1 MHGLT
6 RLACAVAVGLLA
18 GCARMAPPPGG
29 PSDGMPPL
37 LISTIPDSLRVLD
50 GFDGWVEFKFD
61 EIISEGTQPNFGNG
75 NGELER
81 LVMVSPSPDSVIPR
95 VQWKRNRLL
104 VRPRDG
110 WRPNTVYRIE
120 LAPGI
125 RDIREP
131 SNVST
136 QASVITLATGGSL
149 PSRYLIGRA
158 VDWGTQRPVPLALI
172 EALLLPDSLPYRT
185 LADSNGRFAFGPL
198 PRGTFL
204 VAAVVDQDRNRRR
217 GGKESWDTVRVGMAT
232 DVVGEIWAYPR
243 DSTPPRILSA
253 ERVDSFTIGV
263 VLTQTLDPRFALPA
277 DSIRVVGLPDSGTIG
292 PIGALPQPAHDSL
305 YRGRGGLTPAKG
317 PDDTAAVKADS
328 APPPTTLPTTPTPAV
343 GRRTGRG
350 ASTAPPPDS
359 LEQVRV
365 PLTTRLMVRTAGIV
379 QSATSYVVELH
390 GVRTIGGGV
399 ATSLRVRVEGRKPPP
414 PKVDSLGAKRDS
426 TAKPRPDSTTGKPP
440 RR

>member
-1 MHGLT
+1 MHGLK
-6 RLACAVAVGLLA
+6 RLALAASLLVG

-29 PSDGMPPL
+29 PPDGSPPL
-37 LISTIPDSLRVLD
+37 LIGTIPDSLRVLD

-61 EIISEGTQPNFGNG
+61 EIISEGTQPNFGTG

-81 LVMVSPSPDSVIPR
+81 LVLVSPGPDSVIPR

-104 VRPRDG
+104 VRPKDG

-136 QASVITLATGGSL
+136 QASVITLATGGPL
-149 PSRYLIGRA
+149 PTRYLIGRA
-158 VDWGTQRPVPLALI
+158 VDWGTQRPVPMALI
-172 EALLLPDSLPYRT
+172 EAMLLPDSLPYRT

-204 VAAVVDQDRNRRR
+204 VTAVVDQDRNRRR
-217 GGKESWDTVRVGMAT
+217 GGKESWDSVRVGTQT
-232 DVVGEIWAYPR
+232 DLVGEIWAFPR
-243 DSTPPRILSA
+243 DTTPPRIQSA
-253 ERVDSFTIGV
+253 ERVDSFTIGI

-277 DSIRVVGLPDSGTIG
+277 DSIRVVQLPDSSSIG

-305 YRGRGGLTPAKG
+305 YRGRGGLTPAKA
-317 PDDTAAVKADS
+317 PDDTAAAKPDS
-328 APPPTTLPTTPTPAV
+328 APPVVRPPAV
-343 GRRTGRG
+343 GGRRPGGRPDP
-350 ASTAPPPDS
+350 AAPPPDS
-359 LEQVRV
+359 LEQVRP

-379 QSATSYVVELH
+379 QGATSYVVELH
-390 GVRTIGGGV
+390 GVRTIGGGTA
-399 ATSLRVRVEGRKPPP
+399 ATLRVRVEGRKPAPA
-414 PKVDSLGAKRDS
+414 KADSLAAKKDS
-426 TAKPRPDSTTGKPP
+426 TAKTRPDSTSGRPARP
-440 RR
+440 

>member
-1 MHGLT
+1 
-6 RLACAVAVGLLA
+6 
-18 GCARMAPPPGG
+18 MAPPPGG
-29 PSDGMPPL
+29 PADGTPPL
-37 LISTIPDSLRVLD
+37 LIGTIPDSVRMLD
-50 GFDGWVEFKFD
+50 GFDGWVEFTFD
-61 EIISEGTQPNFGNG
+61 EIISEGTQPNFGTG

-81 LVMVSPSPDSVIPR
+81 LVMLSPAPDSVIPR

-110 WRPNTVYRIE
+110 WLPNTVYRIE

-131 SNVST
+131 SNVSQ
-136 QASVITLATGGSL
+136 QASVITLATGGAL
-149 PSRYLIGRA
+149 PGRYLIGRA

-204 VAAVVDQDRNRRR
+204 VGAVVDQDRNRRR
-217 GGKESWDTVRVGMAT
+217 GPKESWDTVRVTAAT
-232 DVVGEIWAYPR
+232 DVVGEIWAFPR
-243 DSTPPRILSA
+243 DSTPPRIQSA

-277 DSIRVVGLPDSGTIG
+277 DSIRVVQLPDSGTIG
-292 PIGALPQPAHDSL
+292 PLGALPQPAHDSL
-305 YRGRGGLTPAKG
+305 YRGRGGLTPVKA
-317 PDDTAAVKADS
+317 PDDTAAAKADS
-328 APPPTTLPTTPTPAV
+328 TPPDARPAAPPA
-343 GRRTGRG
+343 RRPVRG
-350 ASTAPPPDS
+350 APTAPPPDS
-359 LEQVRV
+359 VEQVRP
-365 PLTTRLMVRTAGIV
+365 PLTTRLMVRTAGVV

-399 ATSLRVRVEGRKPPP
+399 ATTLRIRVEGRKPVPS
-414 PKVDSLGAKRDS
+414 KADSLAATKDS
-426 TAKPRPDSTTGKPP
+426 TAKARPDSTSGRPT

>member
-1 MHGLT
+1 
-6 RLACAVAVGLLA
+6 
-18 GCARMAPPPGG
+18 MAPPPGG
-29 PSDGMPPL
+29 PPDGTPPL
-37 LISTIPDSLRVLD
+37 LIGTIPDSIRVLD

-61 EIISEGTQPNFGNG
+61 EIISEGTQPNFGTG

-81 LVMVSPSPDSVIPR
+81 LVMVSPAPDSVIPR

-131 SNVST
+131 SNVSA
-136 QASVITLATGGSL
+136 QASVITLATGGTL

-158 VDWGTQRPVPLALI
+158 VDWTTQRPVPLALI
-172 EALLLPDSLPYRT
+172 EAMLLPDSLPYRT

-198 PRGTFL
+198 PSGTFL
-204 VAAVVDQDRNRRR
+204 VSAIVDQDRNRRR
-217 GGKESWDTVRVGMAT
+217 GPKESWDTVRVSPAT

-263 VLTQTLDPRFALPA
+263 SLTQTLDPRFTLPA
-277 DSIRVVGLPDSGTIG
+277 DSIRVMQLPDSGTIG
-292 PIGALPQPAHDSL
+292 PLGALPQPAHDSL
-305 YRGRGGLTPAKG
+305 YRGRGGTTPVKPAG
-317 PDDTAAVKADS
+317 DSTAAKADS
-328 APPPTTLPTTPTPAV
+328 TPPPARPTPLS
-343 GRRTGRG
+343 GRRVAARDPAT
-350 ASTAPPPDS
+350 PPPDS
-359 LEQVRV
+359 LEQVR
-365 PLTTRLMVRTAGIV
+365 PTLTTRLMIRTSGIV
-379 QSATSYVVELH
+379 QAETSYVVVLH

-399 ATSLRVRVEGRKPPP
+399 AATLRIRVEGRKPAP
-414 PKVDSLGAKRDS
+414 PKPDSLGVKKDS
-426 TAKPRPDSTTGKPP
+426 LAAVRPDSSRGRPL

>member
-6 RLACAVAVGLLA
+6 RTAVLAVLLA

-29 PSDGMPPL
+29 PPDGTPPL
-37 LISTIPDSLRVLD
+37 LIGTVPDSLRVLD

-61 EIISEGTQPNFGNG
+61 EIIAEGTQPNFGTG

-81 LVMVSPSPDSVIPR
+81 LVLVSPGPDSVIPR
-95 VQWKRNRLL
+95 VQWKRDRLL

-136 QASVITLATGGSL
+136 QASVITLATGGAL

-158 VDWGTQRPVPLALI
+158 VDWSTQRPVPLALI
-172 EALLLPDSLPYRT
+172 EAVLLPDSLPYRT

-204 VAAVVDQDRNRRR
+204 VTAVLDQDRNRRR
-217 GGKESWDTVRVGMAT
+217 GPKESWDSVRVGTQT
-232 DVVGEIWAYPR
+232 DLVGEIWAYPR
-243 DSTPPRILSA
+243 DSTPPRIQSA

-263 VLTQTLDPRFALPA
+263 VLTQTLDPRFTLPA
-277 DSIRVVGLPDSGTIG
+277 DSIRVLQLPDSASIG

-305 YRGRGGLTPAKG
+305 YRGRGGLTPPKPADDSLAQK
-317 PDDTAAVKADS
+317 PDS
-328 APPPTTLPTTPTPAV
+328 NAPAQPPAPVPA
-343 GRRTGRG
+343 RRG
-350 ASTAPPPDS
+350 APAAPPPDS
-359 LEQVRV
+359 LEQVRP

-379 QSATSYVVELH
+379 QGATSYVVELR
-390 GVRTIGGGV
+390 GVRSIGGGT
-399 ATSLRVRVEGRKPPP
+399 AGTLRVRVEGRKPAPA
-414 PKVDSLGAKRDS
+414 KSDSLAAKKDS
-426 TAKPRPDSTTGKPP
+426 TATP